1 MSVISGWAIF
11 STITSG
17 GTMETQEQGLW
28 RYKSI
33 LGWAFLTEN
42 LLKIVRPKNA
52 ISSLPS
58 PLKSPTATP
67 SAKMLLSEV
76 ATLVNVPSPLPGD
89 CRA

>member
-42 LLKIVRPKNA
+42 
-52 ISSLPS
+52 S
-58 PLKSPTATP
+58 
-67 SAKMLLSEV
+67 
-76 ATLVNVPSPLPGD
+76 
-89 CRA
+89 